1 MLHIANNDISYLLL
15 HSQRKRITV
24 EINLY
29 SKEANMLNTIPVNIS
44 VSENSVMINGEE
56 TQKKDAFNTIL
67 SDISEDKWEWLENVK
82 IADNPLS
89 YYIKK

>member
-1 MLHIANNDISYLLL
+1 MAKKL
-15 HSQRKRITV
+15 K
-24 EINLY
+24 
-29 SKEANMLNTIPVNIS
+29 
-44 VSENSVMINGEE
+44 
-56 TQKKDAFNTIL
+56 KKDAFNTIL